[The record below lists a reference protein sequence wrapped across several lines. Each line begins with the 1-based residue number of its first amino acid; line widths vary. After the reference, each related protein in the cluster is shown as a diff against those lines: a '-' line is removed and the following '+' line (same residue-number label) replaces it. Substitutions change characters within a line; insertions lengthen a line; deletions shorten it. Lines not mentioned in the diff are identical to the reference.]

1 MDTIRLSVNPR
12 GIATVTLN
20 RPELHNA
27 LDHETTDLLAATLE
41 TLAEDD
47 SVRVVVL
54 AANGLSFSSGHD
66 SEWMRRMSSFDHD
79 ELRHHSQLQAK
90 LLTVLDQ
97 LPKPTIAL
105 VQGSAFG
112 LGAGLVACCDV
123 AIASSEALFSF
134 SEVKLG
140 LIPAIVAPY
149 VIRAIGERPAR
160 RYFITGER
168 FNAGKA
174 KRLGLVHY
182 VVENDELEGTLQHQ
196 IELLLLNSPNAI
208 REAKTLVHELSR
220 QPITPNLVDLTV
232 ERSARVRTSDEG
244 KEGIAAFLEQRK
256 PDWTR

>member
-1 MDTIRLSVNPR
+1 MDTIRLSVDPR

-27 LDHETTDLLAATLE
+27 LDHETTDLLTATLA

-47 SVRVVVL
+47 EVRVVVL

-66 SEWMRRMSSFDHD
+66 IEWMRREASFSKE
-79 ELRHHSQLQAK
+79 ELRQHAQLQAK
-90 LLTVLDQ
+90 LFTTLDQ
-97 LPKPTIAL
+97 LPKPTVARI
-105 VQGSAFG
+105 QGSAFG

-123 AIASSEALFSF
+123 AIAASEALFCC

-140 LIPAIVAPY
+140 VIPAIVAPY
-149 VIRAIGERPAR
+149 VMRAIGERPAR

-182 VVENDELEGTLQHQ
+182 VVENDELDSTVQHQ
-196 IELLLLNSPNAI
+196 LEQLLLNGPHAI
-208 REAKTLVHELSR
+208 QAAKALVHDLSGK
-220 QPITPNLVDLTV
+220 PITQNQVELTV
-232 ERSARVRTSDEG
+232 EYAARVRASTEG
-244 KEGIAAFLEQRK
+244 REGIAAFLEKRK
-256 PDWTR
+256 PDWVR